1 MVNMILRVLGA
12 ALVFATIWAALQ
24 FEGVP
29 TDSCA
34 GEVTDTDA
42 GKAIPSS
49 KRARSAWT
57 RWRHVPAPRPV
68 LAALSRL
75 RSE

>member
-1 MVNMILRVLGA
+1 MVSMILRVLGA
-12 ALVFATIWAALQ
+12 VLVFATVWAALQ

-34 GEVTDTDA
+34 GEVADTDA
-42 GKAIPSS
+42 GKALPCS
-49 KRARSAWT
+49 KRAGS
-57 RWRHVPAPRPV
+57 RWRQMPAPRPV
-68 LAALSRL
+68 LAALSWL

>member
-12 ALVFATIWAALQ
+12 VLVFATLWAALQ

-34 GEVTDTDA
+34 GEVADTDA
-42 GKAIPSS
+42 GKPISCS
-49 KRARSAWT
+49 KRAVS
-57 RWRHVPAPRPV
+57 RWRHVSAPRPV
-68 LAALSRL
+68 LAALSWL

>member
-1 MVNMILRVLGA
+1 MVNLILRVLGA
-12 ALVFATIWAALQ
+12 VLVFATLWAALQ

-34 GEVTDTDA
+34 GEVADTDA
-42 GKAIPSS
+42 GKPISCS
-49 KRARSAWT
+49 KRAVS
-57 RWRHVPAPRPV
+57 RWRHVSAPRPV
-68 LAALSRL
+68 LAALSWL